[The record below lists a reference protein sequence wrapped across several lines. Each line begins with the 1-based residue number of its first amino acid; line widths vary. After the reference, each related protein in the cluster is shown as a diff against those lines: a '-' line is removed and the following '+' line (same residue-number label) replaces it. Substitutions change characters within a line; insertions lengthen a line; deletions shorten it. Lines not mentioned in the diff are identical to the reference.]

1 MRFSGSMSIRS
12 RILIPTI
19 TMIVLFLCA
28 LGVLLIFHQW
38 RVVES
43 IVVSKA
49 TTISN
54 LMQKISV
61 PYYEN
66 YDYAPLEEFVQ
77 QMTADPGVVFA
88 RYLDEAGAPIASS
101 GVTPGDL
108 GTVMV
113 HQREIRDSEDTVLG
127 HMEIGYDRTVL
138 TRNLRKG
145 IVTVAGAVVG
155 AALLLALGVQAVVR
169 SITRPM
175 ERIVS
180 TVADAARGDLTREV
194 EVRGG
199 GELALLS
206 ESVGELIS
214 SLRRAFQRIHE
225 TSAGVVRTV
234 SRLSDVSN
242 RTSEGARSQAAQTT
256 QIAAA
261 AEQMSQTISGV
272 AQNAETASQMSDNAL
287 AMAEEGRAI
296 TDQSVRTVQEVQE
309 ATDELGRMVEK
320 LGTSVS
326 EIGHIVTT
334 INEIADQ
341 TNLLALNAAIEAA
354 RAGEQGRGF
363 AVVADEVRKLAEKT
377 VRATGEISAKLGG
390 LETDSAGTAR
400 SMALASDR
408 VSQATEFMAKLQQ
421 SFGSIVVA
429 ISQVQ
434 NQAAQIAGAV
444 GEQALAAENVT
455 VNVEQTSTIAQE
467 MEQLS
472 ADVMAEVDKLAVLAQ
487 GLDESTAGFQTRG
500 SGPGPEAG

>member
-1 MRFSGSMSIRS
+1 MRFTGSMSIRS

-43 IVVSKA
+43 IVASKA

-77 QMTADPGVVFA
+77 QMTTDPGIAFA

-101 GVTPGDL
+101 GTAPGDL
-108 GTVMV
+108 ETVMV
-113 HQREIRDSEDTVLG
+113 HKREIRDTEDTVLG
-127 HMEIGYDRTVL
+127 HLEIGYDQSVL

-145 IVTVAGAVVG
+145 IGTVAGAVVG
-155 AALLLALGVQAVVR
+155 AALLLALGVHAIVR

-175 ERIVS
+175 EHIVS
-180 TVADAARGDLTREV
+180 TVADAAQGDLTKEV
-194 EVRGG
+194 AVRGG

-206 ESVGELIS
+206 EGVGELIS
-214 SLRRAFQRIHE
+214 SLRRAFHRIHE

-234 SRLSDVSN
+234 SRLREVSN
-242 RTSEGARSQAAQTT
+242 RTSDGAKSQSAQTT

-408 VSQATEFMAKLQQ
+408 VNQATEFMAKLQQ

-434 NQAAQIAGAV
+434 NQASQIAGAV

-487 GLDESTAGFQTRG
+487 GLDESTAGFQTQG
-500 SGPGPEAG
+500 NGPGPQAG